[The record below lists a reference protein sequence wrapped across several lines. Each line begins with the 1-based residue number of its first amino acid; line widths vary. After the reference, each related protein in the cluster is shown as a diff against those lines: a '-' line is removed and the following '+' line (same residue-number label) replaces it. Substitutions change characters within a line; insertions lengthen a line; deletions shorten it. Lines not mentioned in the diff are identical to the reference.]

1 MLWTM
6 LECKILVTLHLSDI
20 DRVLESDVPEEVE
33 QTLQG
38 VVVLGCSIFSSS
50 PDDIVR
56 LNLKEF
62 ES

>member
-1 MLWTM
+1 M
-6 LECKILVTLHLSDI
+6 LECTNFVTLHLSNI

-50 PDDIVR
+50 PDDIVC
-56 LNLKEF
+56 LDLSKIK
-62 ES
+62 

>member
-1 MLWTM
+1 M
-6 LECKILVTLHLSDI
+6 LECSNVVTLHLSDI
-20 DRVLESDVPEEVE
+20 DRVLESDVPEEIE
-33 QTLQG
+33 KTLQG